1 MTKEIADNELINDS
15 LSQNPFPAWLWLAL
29 VAALAALLW
38 GGGSWLFMKRSE
50 WVKDS
55 PFLKV
60 TNRDFSLFLWQNPEY
75 MRANVSSKTGYLPGF
90 EYKDKITIIPGQA
103 EQYVSAPPGV
113 LFLYH
118 VWHRLLGKTF
128 PKRAISVNEFKAFL
142 DYNTE
147 WQPANWPN
155 APKGYREVVEK
166 VSYETGNRLLLDL
179 PREVQQAFIG
189 WKNYFMEG
197 ESINHI
203 RPTYAQLRLFLSD
216 FPHYARNYWR
226 NIVSSGR
233 PDYLQSFGDKNK
245 GEEEIVPENE
255 LTGFL
260 KVALFNFEQAQK
272 GL

>member
-1 MTKEIADNELINDS
+1 MEKEISDNELINDS

-38 GGGSWLFMKRSE
+38 GGGSWLLTKRLE

-90 EYKDKITIIPGQA
+90 EYKDKITILPGQA
-103 EQYVSAPPGV
+103 EQYVSAPPEV

-118 VWHRLLGKTF
+118 VWHRLLGETF
-128 PKRAISVNEFKAFL
+128 PERAIPVNEFKDFL
-142 DYNTE
+142 DYSKE
-147 WQPANWPN
+147 WQPAAWPN
-155 APKGYREVVEK
+155 APQSYKDL
-166 VSYETGNRLLLDL
+166 VSNLSHETGNRLLIGL
-179 PREVQQAFIG
+179 PKEVQQAFIG

-197 ESINHI
+197 DRIN
-203 RPTYAQLRLFLSD
+203 RLQPTYGQVRLFLNS
-216 FPHYARNYWR
+216 FPHYARNYWQ
-226 NIVSSGR
+226 NIVRNGR
-233 PDYLQSFGDKNK
+233 PEYLRSLENATK
-245 GEEEIVPENE
+245 GAEEIVPDNE